1 MGSPKIN
8 IGLPMLTFLPFLLRR
23 PWRTPT
29 LSETQELITYC
40 TWTLTSQNGVN
51 GYSVTGTNG
60 NSIFLPAGGV
70 MQYNWRYFTDRSV
83 VMTSSLFSY
92 CTSASVL
99 NCQDDAPIW
108 WYGWDRCWGYPVR
121 PVTNSDPNG
130 IIIPSVDGSQ
140 EIIGIYDM
148 HGHKIDALSRGVNII
163 KYKNGSAKKVVK

>member
-1 MGSPKIN
+1 
-8 IGLPMLTFLPFLLRR
+8 MLTFLPFLLRR

-40 TWTLTSQNGVN
+40 TWTLTNQNGVN

-60 NSIFLPAGGV
+60 KSIFLPAGGV

-99 NCQDDAPIW
+99 NCQDGAPRW

-130 IIIPSVDGSQ
+130 VIIPSVDDSQ

-148 HGHKIDALSRGVNII
+148 QGHKIMLLIEALILLGTRMGPQRRF
-163 KYKNGSAKKVVK
+163 